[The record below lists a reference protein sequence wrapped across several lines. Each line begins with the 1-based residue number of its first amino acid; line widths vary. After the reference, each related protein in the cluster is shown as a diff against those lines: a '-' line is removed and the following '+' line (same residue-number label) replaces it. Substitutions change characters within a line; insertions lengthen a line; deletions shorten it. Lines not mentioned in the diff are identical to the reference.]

1 MMNKGIFI
9 RIFVCI
15 LFLGVC
21 LYSYLDLQNEITG
34 LRIRIPQVVSEVRHI
49 EEENTHLLY
58 KIEKFESPENL
69 IRIAKQ
75 SAFSHLKFPIGHE
88 VVTLRQPDPIRDLE
102 EKVVTKHKKKP
113 TITFAT
119 GANP

>member
-1 MMNKGIFI
+1 MNKGIFI

-15 LFLGVC
+15 LFLGFC
-21 LYSYLDLQNEITG
+21 LYSYLNLQTEITS
-34 LRIRIPQVVSEVRHI
+34 LRIRIPQLTSEVRHI
-49 EEENTHLLY
+49 DEENTHLLY
-58 KIEKFESPENL
+58 KIEKYESPENL
-69 IRIAKQ
+69 MRIAKQ
-75 SAFSHLKFPIGHE
+75 SAFSHLKFPIGQE
-88 VVTLRQPDPIRDLE
+88 VVTLREPSPMRGSD